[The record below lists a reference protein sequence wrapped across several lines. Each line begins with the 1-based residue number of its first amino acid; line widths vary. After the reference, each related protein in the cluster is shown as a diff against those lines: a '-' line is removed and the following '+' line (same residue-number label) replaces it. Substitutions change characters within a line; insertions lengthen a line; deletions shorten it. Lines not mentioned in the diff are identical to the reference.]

1 MAIDFQ
7 QIALQIREI
16 GDSARERRKTIEERR
31 EKARIL
37 LDRYAGE
44 LEFLRAKVDSAK
56 AADPNLRCARPLEEA
71 LDSHFPAPA
80 PAVGATVIA
89 ADGSQIFPDR
99 HSQVQYFVINIGAIA
114 MQLGSGKA
122 PDSFTETHLRFLDEL
137 DETFFSESQVALQR
151 DVAERKKLLEVS
163 RNYSGVIIALTEG
176 QLELWGA
183 AESEVAGEFE
193 KNLQDY
199 LDVLS
204 ELEKQKIITSGYV
217 DKPGA
222 NWVTHLLE
230 ISSAPDNELI
240 NLRKQHPLLGVT
252 DQWLFGQILGKHE
265 RSALFALQ
273 AKTAEKYLG
282 SLSLHFFYMNA
293 GDGRNPAIIRVDIPF
308 WVANDKR
315 ALENL
320 HGVLIKQ
327 TEIMGN
333 KPFPYLLH
341 RAHEIAVV
349 THLEKE
355 QIDQML
361 VVEIRNHEG
370 EIGELSGK
378 QSAKNLPGRT
388 RYKP

>member
-7 QIALQIREI
+7 QIALQIKEI
-16 GDSARERRKTIEERR
+16 GDSARERRKTIEEGR
-31 EKARIL
+31 EKARII

-56 AADPNLRCARPLEEA
+56 AADPNLRCARPLQEA

-114 MQLGSGKA
+114 MQLDSGKA

-273 AKTAEKYLG
+273 AKTAEKYQG
-282 SLSLHFFYMNA
+282 SLSLHFFYLNA

-361 VVEIRNHEG
+361 VVEIRNHDG
-370 EIGELSGK
+370 EMGELSGK